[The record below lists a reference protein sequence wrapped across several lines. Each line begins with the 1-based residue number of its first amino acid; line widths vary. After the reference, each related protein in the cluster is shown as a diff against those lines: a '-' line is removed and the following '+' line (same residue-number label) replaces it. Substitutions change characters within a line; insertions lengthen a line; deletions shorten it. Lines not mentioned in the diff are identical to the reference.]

1 VEALHDGAQHREGR
15 GRGDAVAPGRAG
27 SASGR
32 PTGNVALLSS
42 NLPIARTAAFL
53 LESSTME
60 GRGACARLATEFF
73 YKLVMRTRDILLVV
87 GGNAKPSRTRQ
98 KSPAEESC

>member
-1 VEALHDGAQHREGR
+1 MEALHDGAQHREGR
-15 GRGDAVAPGRAG
+15 GSGDAVAPGRAG

-32 PTGNVALLSS
+32 PTANVALLSS

-60 GRGACARLATEFF
+60 ERGACARLATEFL
-73 YKLVMRTRDILLVV
+73 YKLVGQTRLRRD
-87 GGNAKPSRTRQ
+87 GQA
-98 KSPAEESC
+98 